1 MCRQELIS
9 VQVVIIGNGIAGNV
23 AAFALRQ
30 YDKQCKIAIVSG
42 EDSLHYDP
50 CSLPYYVGRDVPRE
64 TVFRK
69 TRKDYE
75 TGHID
80 LILGQRA
87 EHIEPSKKTVTT
99 DKGNELRYD
108 KLILAMGAGL
118 TMPSIEGVHKKGVFS
133 CNILSDADDLAAH
146 EGKAVVVIG
155 SGLIGVE
162 VAEALKK
169 NGYQVHIIELLDRV
183 MPRLFDEKPAS
194 LLERDLNAY
203 GIQVLTGERVLSIGG
218 DSKVSGV
225 VTDKREIQC
234 DTVVIAT
241 GVVPSKEPAESAG
254 IEVSRGIKVDGRMMT
269 SVENIYACGDC
280 VETVDAITGEPVL
293 YLQKHNAI
301 EQAEV
306 VARNCLGDCCE
317 YTGAWNFAR
326 AHFFDTYAVSIGKRS
341 EAVGAA
347 GDIEIIERTY
357 GRDYLRLILK
367 EGKLA
372 GVQAIGKF
380 ADHVGVLLGAM
391 WRQDDLSNLR
401 SNWDEVLRL
410 NYAAPWPHR
419 IIGQLMG
426 LSSLGRGVDN

>member
-1 MCRQELIS
+1 
-9 VQVVIIGNGIAGNV
+9 VQVLIIGNGIAGNV
-23 AAFALRQ
+23 AAFALRK
-30 YDKQCKIAIVSG
+30 YDKQSKIAIVSG
-42 EDSLHYDP
+42 EDSPHYDP

-80 LILGQRA
+80 LISGQRA
-87 EHIEPSKKTVTT
+87 EQIEPSKKTVTT

-108 KLILAMGAGL
+108 KLILAMGARL
-118 TMPSIEGVHKKGVFS
+118 TVPSIEGVDKKGVFS
-133 CNILSDADDLAAH
+133 CKLLSDADDLAAH

-169 NGYQVHIIELLDRV
+169 NGYQVQMIELLDRV
-183 MPRLFDEKPAS
+183 MPGLFDEESAS
-194 LLERDLNAY
+194 LLERDLNDY

-218 DSKVSGV
+218 HAKVSGV

-241 GVVPSKEPAESAG
+241 GVAPSKELAESAG
-254 IEVSRGIKVDGRMMT
+254 IEVSRGIKVDERMMT

-326 AHFFDTYAVSIGKRS
+326 AHFFDTHAVSIGKRS
-341 EAVGAA
+341 QAVGAA
-347 GDIEIIERTY
+347 GDIEIIERTH
-357 GRDYLRLILK
+357 GKDYLRLILR

-372 GVQAIGKF
+372 GAQAIGKF
-380 ADHVGVLLGAM
+380 ADHAGVLLGAM
-391 WRQDDLSNLR
+391 WRQDDLSKLR
-401 SNWDEVLRL
+401 SNWDDVLQI

-419 IIGQLMG
+419 IIGRLMG